1 MKKIILLL
9 CFFVF
14 GNFAIAQQTYTV
26 GNETLE
32 LKTEAEGPLDLL
44 WNTINEQYRYF
55 IKTEDG
61 RITELKNTKETNNKY
76 QEEYKI
82 VLADLTSMDV
92 SKVNLTTYSLKSFID
107 KYNSSTDSNY
117 VASNP
122 KSKVNLRLGV
132 FGGITNSPFNKN
144 INNQKVALFGTELE
158 AVSDNLDSRHAG
170 FLNVRYTTDNDDFKY
185 SATQIALGYRYRF
198 INKTNF
204 NVYAQTK
211 FATFTSSKSTTTIVD
226 PNDANAFITIEDSS
240 TGFDAPLIFGLGAD
254 IKLGNGY
261 LTLVYDS
268 IFAAFVDSQDNFPV
282 DFAIGYKF
290 NL

>member
-1 MKKIILLL
+1 MKKIILLFSIL
-9 CFFVF
+9 
-14 GNFAIAQQTYTV
+14 AISSVAFAQQTYTV

-32 LKTEAEGPLDLL
+32 LKTEAEGNLDLL

-55 IKTEDG
+55 IKTDDG
-61 RITELKNTKETNNKY
+61 KIAELKNTKGANNKY
-76 QEEYKI
+76 QEEYKK

-107 KYNSSTDSNY
+107 EYNSTTDTNY

-132 FGGITNSPFNKN
+132 FGGVTNSPFNTN
-144 INNQKVALFGTELE
+144 PNNQKTALFGTELE
-158 AVSDNLDSRHAG
+158 AVSDNEDSGHAG
-170 FLNVRYTTDNDDFKY
+170 FINVRHTTESDEFKY

-198 INKTNF
+198 INKANF
-204 NVYAQTK
+204 NIYAQTK
-211 FATFTSSKSTTTIVD
+211 FATYTSSKSTSTFVD
-226 PNDANAFITIEDSS
+226 PDDATAFITVEDSAS
-240 TGFDAPLIFGLGAD
+240 GFDAPFIFGLGAD

-268 IFAAFVDSQDNFPV
+268 IFAAFLDNEDNFPV